1 MSSSSSSFSTFSVG
15 SSYTMR
21 WIGDSSLITVWTCV
35 KRTKKTVTL
44 VNEHGEKTTR
54 RVKTNPYSNGEYVSP
69 FGVYSCSPSCYANNP
84 A

>member
-15 SSYTMR
+15 SSYNMR

-35 KRTKKTVTL
+35 KRTKKTITL
-44 VNEHGEKTTR
+44 VNEHGEKTSR

-69 FGVYSCSPSCYANNP
+69 LGVYSMSPTVYAKNV